1 MRPLDNVPL
10 TFWTRFILLCLIR
23 NAAVFSLHHITD
35 IDFIYQHIRN
45 SKVFPKG
52 AVLCFRLLIPQAMQ
66 TLIFSW
72 IWYAPVIEHTGNRSF
87 SVTLCE

>member
-1 MRPLDNVPL
+1 MCTLYDIPL
-10 TFWTRFILLCLIR
+10 TFGTGLVLLRLIG